1 MDQRDFTAT
10 SYNKFLSEKK
20 LMGSK
25 CKKCGAIYLPPR
37 PLCPD
42 CHDTQ
47 MEWVGF
53 SGKGKLAAFTAIVVA
68 PTFMLAQGLGKNNP
82 YVSGIVRL
90 TEGPGISARILGVD
104 GKKPETIKVGTPVQ
118 MEILERGEGEAKVYS
133 LAFKA

>member
-1 MDQRDFTAT
+1 MEQRDFTAT
-10 SYNKFLSEKK
+10 SFNKFLGEKK

-25 CKKCGAIYLPPR
+25 CQKCGAVYLPPR
-37 PLCPD
+37 PLCLN

-47 MEWVGF
+47 MEWVEF
-53 SGKGKLAAFTAIVVA
+53 SGKGELAAFTAVAVA

-82 YVSGIVRL
+82 YVSGVVRL

-104 GKKPETIKVGTPVQ
+104 AKKPETIGVGTPVQ
-118 MEILERGEGEAKVYS
+118 LEILERAEGEARVYS

>member
-1 MDQRDFTAT
+1 MEQRDFTAT
-10 SYNKFLSEKK
+10 SFNKFLSEKK

-25 CKKCGAIYLPPR
+25 CKKCGAVYLPPR

-47 MEWVGF
+47 MEWVEF
-53 SGKGKLAAFTAIVVA
+53 SGKGELAAFTAIAVA

-82 YVSGIVRL
+82 YVSGVVRL
-90 TEGPGISARILGVD
+90 AEGPGISARILGVD
-104 GKKPETIKVGTPVQ
+104 AKKPETIKVGTPVQ
-118 MEILERGEGEAKVYS
+118 LEILERAEGEARVYS